1 MIYEASLKLWE
12 QLPEELDFVWWSSVL
27 DEIKTRDEAYARHD
41 GEELRRAA
49 DAAREAYR
57 GVARALREEFAPG
70 ARESDA
76 CGIDDYRLHLASFLG
91 ARLDPREQQADL
103 AASQAGVEAAQAQLD
118 QANSEFAR
126 QDALYRQ
133 GLTTRSVFEQA
144 QEAVRTAQA
153 SLDAAQAQ
161 QATSADALSY
171 TQLRATAPGVVTAR
185 DIEVGQV
192 VQAAETAFSV
202 AEDGPRDA
210 VFHVY
215 ERILFERPQTDH
227 IALSLATDPS
237 VSTTGSIR
245 EISPAVDTT
254 TGTVRVKVGIYDVP
268 DRMNLGSAVVGQALL
283 PGTRGVIVPWSALAS
298 DAGQPAVWVVDID
311 TGTTDLRPVRI
322 QAYETGRIILAGGVD
337 AGEAVVVD
345 GTKYLRPGEKVSVIE
360 EAGS

>member
-1 MIYEASLKLWE
+1 MRADILRHAC
-12 QLPEELDFVWWSSVL
+12 
-27 DEIKTRDEAYARHD
+27 DENLLTKAM
-41 GEELRRAA
+41 
-49 DAAREAYR
+49 
-57 GVARALREEFAPG
+57 
-70 ARESDA
+70 
-76 CGIDDYRLHLASFLG
+76 
-91 ARLDPREQQADL
+91 
-103 AASQAGVEAAQAQLD
+103 
-118 QANSEFAR
+118 
-126 QDALYRQ
+126 RQ
-133 GLTTRSVFEQA
+133 GVSVPTGQNPTSQGKDVAYIPFRRIAFTIACALTLSH
-144 QEAVRTAQA
+144 
-153 SLDAAQAQ
+153 AAQAQ

-210 VFHVY
+210 AFHVY

-345 GTKYLRPGEKVSVIE
+345 GTKFLRPGEKVSVIE

>member
-1 MIYEASLKLWE
+1 M
-12 QLPEELDFVWWSSVL
+12 
-27 DEIKTRDEAYARHD
+27 AR
-41 GEELRRAA
+41 GPFL
-49 DAAREAYR
+49 
-57 GVARALREEFAPG
+57 VFAPLLVLV
-70 ARESDA
+70 AA
-76 CGIDDYRLHLASFLG
+76 CRPPEAQPETPIVPVVVQRAQLSDYRPTAAVTGEVQARNQTALAFRVGGRVAERSVDVGDRVAEGEVL

-171 TQLRATAPGVVTAR
+171 TQLRATGPGVVTAR

-254 TGTVRVKVGIYDVP
+254 TGTVRVKVGIDDVP

-311 TGTTDLRPVRI
+311 TGTTELRPVRI

-345 GTKYLRPGEKVSVIE
+345 GTKFLRPGEKVSVIE

>member
-1 MIYEASLKLWE
+1 M
-12 QLPEELDFVWWSSVL
+12 
-27 DEIKTRDEAYARHD
+27 AR
-41 GEELRRAA
+41 GPLL
-49 DAAREAYR
+49 
-57 GVARALREEFAPG
+57 VFAPLLALVAACRPPESEPETPIVPVVVQRAQLSDYKPTASITG
-70 ARESDA
+70 EVQARNQTA
-76 CGIDDYRLHLASFLG
+76 LAFRVGGRVVERSVDVGDRVAEGDVL

-103 AASQAGVEAAQAQLD
+103 AATEAGVEAAQAQLD

-133 GLTTRSVFEQA
+133 GLTTRGVFEQA

-161 QATSADALSY
+161 QATSADTLSY
-171 TQLRATAPGVVTAR
+171 TQLRATAPGIVTAR

-215 ERILFERPQTDH
+215 ERILFVRPETDH
-227 IALSLATDPS
+227 VALSLATDPS
-237 VSTTGSIR
+237 VSTTGTIR
-245 EISPAVDTT
+245 EISPAVDAT
-254 TGTVRVKVGIYDVP
+254 TGTVRVKVGIDNVP

-298 DAGQPAVWVVDID
+298 DAGRPAVWIVDTD
-311 TGTTDLRPVRI
+311 RGTTQLRPVRI
-322 QAYETGRIILAGGVD
+322 EAYETGRIILAGGVEP
-337 AGEAVVVD
+337 GEAVVVD
-345 GTKYLRPGEKVSVIE
+345 GTKFLRPDEKVSVIE